1 MVRLKFSIV
10 LDYQIFSSGCDF
22 IFNFHPALTDRQTV
36 LEESLAITQNV
47 EHRDLLV
54 NEEGTRYLR
63 LQANCGALSL
73 SYQGIVDINHHHAEP
88 DNLREMPV
96 SEIPLDVLTY
106 IYPSRYC
113 QSDKFAALANFE
125 FGSMTPGYHRVI
137 AIRDWVT
144 KRTLFTSGSSG
155 SATSALETLLDHK
168 GVCRDFAHLMIAMCR
183 ALNIPS
189 RFVAGINYGADP
201 ALGPPDF
208 HAYVEVMLSGRW
220 YLFDPSGVTNPMGL
234 VRLGA
239 GRDAAD
245 VAFAN
250 VFGNV
255 SALPPRISIE
265 ALSEAT
271 QGIVLPAYTRQA
283 LSSTDQHYRGRSG

>member
-1 MVRLKFSIV
+1 MVRLKFSITLNYEV
-10 LDYQIFSSGCDF
+10 ISAGSDF
-22 IFNFHPALTDRQTV
+22 IFNFHPALTDRQNV
-36 LEESLAITQNV
+36 LEESLSIQQEV
-47 EHRDLLV
+47 ESQELV
-54 NEEGTRYLR
+54 RNEEGTRYLR
-63 LQANCGALSL
+63 LKAFCGPLSL
-73 SYQGIVDINHHHAEP
+73 TYQGIVDINHHHENP
-88 DNLREMPV
+88 DLLREMKV

-113 QSDKFAALANFE
+113 QSDKFAALANHE
-125 FGSMTPGYHRVI
+125 FGSMTPGYYRVL

-144 KRTLFTSGSSG
+144 NRTRFTAGSSG
-155 SATSALETLLDHK
+155 STTSALETLLDHK

-183 ALNIPS
+183 ALNIPA
-189 RFVAGINYGADP
+189 RFISGIDYGADP
-201 ALGPPDF
+201 GLGPPDF

-234 VRLGA
+234 VRLGT

-255 SALPPRISIE
+255 NAGPPIINIE
-265 ALSEAT
+265 ALTDASK
-271 QGIVLPAYTRQA
+271 GISLPVYTRYV
-283 LSSTDQHYRGRSG
+283 LSSTDQHRIS

>member
-1 MVRLKFSIV
+1 MVRLKFSITLEYQV
-10 LDYQIFSSGCDF
+10 LSSGCDF
-22 IFNFHPALTDRQTV
+22 IFNFHPALTDRQNV
-36 LEESLAITQNV
+36 REESLRIAQEVVSKALIS
-47 EHRDLLV
+47 DD
-54 NEEGTRYLR
+54 EGTRYLR
-63 LQANCGALSL
+63 LQAFPGELSVT
-73 SYQGIVDINHHHAEP
+73 YEGVVDINHHHEDP
-88 DNLREMPV
+88 DTLWEMPV
-96 SEIPLDVLTY
+96 ADIPLDVLTY

-113 QSDKFAALANFE
+113 QSDKFAALANYE
-125 FGSMTPGYHRVI
+125 FGSMTPGYYRVI

-155 SATSALETLLDHK
+155 SATSAMETLLDHK

-183 ALNIPS
+183 ALNIPA
-189 RFVAGINYGADP
+189 RFVSGIDYGADP
-201 ALGPPDF
+201 SLGPPDF

-234 VRLGA
+234 VRLGT

-255 SALPPRISIE
+255 TAGAPLIKIE
-265 ALSEAT
+265 ALTDAAK
-271 QGIVLPAYTRQA
+271 GISLPVYTRDA
-283 LSSTDQHYRGRSG
+283 LSSTDQHRTG